1 MQKTGRFFCFVLA
14 LFAFVASG
22 AIHTASAA
30 DKTIIRFS
38 AGIGSLTDPSNVAI
52 RQFKT
57 DVEAA
62 APGRLEVQI
71 FYGNQLGTLQD
82 VADQVKDGTI
92 QMNAVSFGFLAKYF
106 PDVQAVLLPF
116 LFTDADEA
124 HAAYDGPIGQDLKDK
139 LAAKSGIRI
148 LGIGEFGFKN
158 IFNSKRPV
166 TSMQDL
172 GGLKVRV
179 VPTPISLATFKALG
193 AVPVSMDYAETYTGI
208 QRGVLDG
215 AELAY
220 GTIYDAKF
228 YEVAKYVSDT
238 HHFFEGY
245 CFSINDKFLR
255 GLPEDL
261 QKIVRDAAI
270 KLQNLDRQLVAKQ
283 DQDAKAQL
291 AGKGMTL
298 TTLSPAVRAQMR
310 EAVRPVYELA
320 KTKFGFGPDGVHWI
334 DELTKPH

>member
-1 MQKTGRFFCFVLA
+1 MQKTGPLVCIAMALLA
-14 LFAFVASG
+14 LVAVAATNAAF
-22 AIHTASAA
+22 AA
-30 DKTIIRFS
+30 DKTVIRFS
-38 AGIGSLTDPSNVAI
+38 AGIGSRTDPSNIAI
-52 RQFKT
+52 QQFKT

-62 APGRLEVQI
+62 APGRIEVQI

-92 QMNAVSFGFLAKYF
+92 QMNSVSFGFLAKYL

-116 LFTDADEA
+116 LFSDAAQA
-124 HAAYDGPIGQDLKDK
+124 HAAYDGPIGQDIKDK

-158 IFNSKRPV
+158 VFNSKRPV
-166 TSMQDL
+166 VTMQDL
-172 GGLKVRV
+172 AGLKLRV
-179 VPTPISLATFKALG
+179 VPTPITLATFKALG

-208 QRGVLDG
+208 QRGVIDG
-215 AELAY
+215 AEFAY

-228 YEVAKYVSDT
+228 YETAKYVSDT
-238 HHFFEGY
+238 GHFFEGY
-245 CFSINDKFLR
+245 CFAINEKFLL
-255 GLPEDL
+255 GLPADL
-261 QKIVRDAAI
+261 QKIIRDSAI

-283 DQDAKAQL
+283 DQEAKALL

-310 EAVRPVYELA
+310 EAVRPVYEEA
-320 KTKFGFGPDGVHWI
+320 KTKFGFGPDGIRWI
-334 DELTKPH
+334 DELTKTH